1 MTWIKLV
8 LLGFQMITALI
19 QYLERQRLIKDGER
33 QQIAREMAKTA
44 ALMGVAK
51 QVREEI
57 GRMSRDEV
65 DDALRDDFR
74 D

>member
-1 MTWIKLV
+1 MTWVKLV
-8 LLGFQMITALI
+8 LLSFQMITALI

-33 QQIAREMAKTA
+33 QQIAREMARTA
-44 ALMGVAK
+44 HITGMVK
-51 QVREEI
+51 QVRDEI
-57 GRMSRDEV
+57 GKLTHAEV